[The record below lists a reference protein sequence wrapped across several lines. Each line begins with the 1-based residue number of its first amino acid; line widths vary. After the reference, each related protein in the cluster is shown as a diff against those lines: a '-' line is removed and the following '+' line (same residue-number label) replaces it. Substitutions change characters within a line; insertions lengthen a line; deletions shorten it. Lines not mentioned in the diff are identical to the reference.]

1 MHIEISNCYGQL
13 TINKIKIENFNLLM
27 ANQLKGKLENRIT
40 ESRLI
45 PLKPRVVAGDEGK
58 SSF

>member
-1 MHIEISNCYGQL
+1 
-13 TINKIKIENFNLLM
+13 M

-45 PLKPRVVAGDEGK
+45 PLKLRVVGGDEGK
-58 SSF
+58 SSFWWKQKMKIESADKSG